1 LGVAGVP
8 ATSGVRMEASP
19 PIRAFEVLG

>member
-1 LGVAGVP
+1 LEVAEVAAP
-8 ATSGVRMEASP
+8 SGVRMEASP